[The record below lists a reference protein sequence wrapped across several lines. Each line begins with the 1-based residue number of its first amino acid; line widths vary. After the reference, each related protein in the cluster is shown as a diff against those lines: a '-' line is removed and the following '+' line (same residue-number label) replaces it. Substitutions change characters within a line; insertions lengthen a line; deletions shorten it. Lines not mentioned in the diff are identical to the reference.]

1 MQKNHWKL
9 VTSIIDR
16 LLEAEVDD
24 HKDIIR
30 EECGNNKELKT
41 EVKNFLR
48 SINKSEYLW
57 DELLTSNQILVDE
70 LTHSDVPAEENFFP
84 ISNKN
89 IGAYRLKKRIARGGM
104 GDVYFAVRSDGHF
117 QRNVAI
123 KILRNELQSPKHRVR
138 FILEREILSSLE
150 HPNIAR
156 LYDGGITESGSPY
169 LVMEYV
175 DGTPV
180 SSFCKNNHC
189 TLDKKLE
196 LFHQICAAV
205 QHAHL
210 NLIVHRDLK
219 PDNIYVTQKGIV
231 KILDFG
237 IAKIIDTELPAEKLV
252 QTDSGLRLMSVQY
265 AAPEQITIDKIT
277 TATDVYAL
285 GLLLYEMLTGQKPL
299 DLTDKKLIEA
309 EYSIRNVIPPK
320 PSTVAK
326 GKNLKNKLKGDL
338 DAIILKCLRK
348 EPEDRYST
356 VDHLLTDLERYQL
369 SLPVRAKTGSHLY
382 KSKKFFKRQKRSI
395 ITASILITLLTGF
408 LYYHISEVTR
418 QKELALQGQQEA
430 NFISGFMTDL
440 FKSANPTE
448 NIEDTLTVYDLLE
461 RGKGNI
467 SKLDKNFPAK
477 AGILESLA
485 ESYTNLGNYE
495 EAEELYNRALSI
507 LNTSNPDQAK
517 LADLTY
523 RMGSMYSSQR
533 NYVKSA
539 HYYDQA
545 LQLLDQK
552 YDSLSIIKKANIQS
566 GYGNVIA
573 ELGNSQLAALYM
585 EKSLNMLALSAS
597 KEADLRGIKINLAKA
612 YRHNNEYQK
621 SEELY
626 RKIINEMNYSES
638 DGEINTDMA
647 ALHNNLAYLLKVQSR
662 TVEAIIHYKKA
673 LNIHESVYGEDH
685 PITLMIVNNLAAAHE
700 AIQDYG
706 DAEKLR
712 SKSVELHINKFG
724 MNHWRTATAYKSLA
738 LFLMRRNRVQEAER
752 VLKETVNLYS
762 ESLGPQHVW
771 TEIAN
776 IYYSFCQDVNG
787 SKAEADRR
795 FQKAYHSL
803 QNNVPAFSYYDKQ
816 LLENL
821 ISDLK
826 TDDSVEWDSRIV
838 LLEGL

>member
-1 MQKNHWKL
+1 MKKNQWNL

-16 LLEAEVDD
+16 LLEAEADD
-24 HKDIIR
+24 HAAII
-30 EECGNNKELKT
+30 EQECGDNPELEK
-41 EVKNFLR
+41 EVKNFLL
-48 SINKSEYLW
+48 SINTSEKLW
-57 DELLTSNQILVDE
+57 DELLTSNRVLVNE
-70 LTHSDVPAEENFFP
+70 LTKTENFSGDNFLP
-84 ISNKN
+84 VNNGSVGTYSLI
-89 IGAYRLKKRIARGGM
+89 KRIARGGM
-104 GDVYFAVRSDGHF
+104 GDVFFAERSDGHF

-123 KILRNELQSPKHRVR
+123 KILRNELQSPKHRDR
-138 FILEREILSSLE
+138 FLLEREILSSLE

-175 DGTPV
+175 DGMPV
-180 SSFCKNNHC
+180 SSFCTNNNC

-196 LFHQICAAV
+196 LFHQVCEAV
-205 QHAHL
+205 QYAHL

-237 IAKIIDTELPAEKLV
+237 IAKIIDSELPAEKLV

-265 AAPEQITIDKIT
+265 AAPEQITIDRIT

-309 EYSIRNVIPPK
+309 EYAIRNIVPPK

-326 GKNLKNKLKGDL
+326 EKNLKNKLKGDL
-338 DAIILKCLRK
+338 DAIVLKCLRK

-356 VDHLLTDLERYQL
+356 VDQLLTDLDRYQL
-369 SLPVRAKTGSHLY
+369 SLPVHAKSGSYLY
-382 KSKKFFKRQKRSI
+382 KAKKFFKRQKRSLI
-395 ITASILITLLTGF
+395 AATILMILLTGF

-440 FKSANPTE
+440 FKSANPAE

-461 RGKGNI
+461 RGKRKI
-467 SKLDKNFPAK
+467 SELDKNFPAK

-485 ESYTNLGNYE
+485 ESYTNMGNYE
-495 EAEELYNRALSI
+495 EAEQLYNRALTI
-507 LNTSNPDQAK
+507 LNSSNPDQKK
-517 LADLTY
+517 LSNLTY
-523 RMGSMYSSQR
+523 RMGSMYSSRR

-539 HYYDQA
+539 YYYDQA
-545 LQLLDQK
+545 LQLMDQK
-552 YDSLSIIKKANIQS
+552 PDSLSIIKKANILS

-573 ELGNSQLAALYM
+573 ELGNSQLAVLYL
-585 EKSLNMLALSAS
+585 EKSLAVFELPNNSDV
-597 KEADLRGIKINLAKA
+597 DLRSIKINLAKA
-612 YRHNNEYQK
+612 YRHNNEYRK

-626 RKIINEMNYSES
+626 LEILEEMDYSES
-638 DGEINTDMA
+638 DGEINTDKA

-662 TVEAIIHYKKA
+662 TDEAIIHYKKS
-673 LNIHESVYGEDH
+673 LEILESVYGTDH
-685 PITLMIVNNLAAAHE
+685 PNVLLILNNLASAHE
-700 AIQDYG
+700 MIQNYDI
-706 DAEKLR
+706 AEKLR
-712 SKSVELHINKFG
+712 TKSVERHINKFG
-724 MNHWRTATAYKSLA
+724 MNHWRTATAYKSLGQ
-738 LFLMRRNRVQEAER
+738 FFIRRERVPEAER
-752 VLKETVNLYS
+752 MLKEAADLYS
-762 ESLGPQHVW
+762 ESLGPQHIW
-771 TEIAN
+771 TEITN
-776 IYYSFCQDVNG
+776 IYLSFCQDVNG

-795 FQKAYHSL
+795 FRKAYRSL
-803 QNNVPAFSYYDKQ
+803 QNSSSAFSYYDKQ
-816 LLENL
+816 LIENL

-826 TDDSVEWDSRIV
+826 ADDSADWNDQVA
-838 LLEGL
+838 LLENL